1 MNSYLLFKSLHLI
14 AVFSWMAGLLY
25 LPRIFVYH
33 VENKEKKEAT
43 DIFEVMEK
51 RLFFYIMR
59 PAMIFT
65 WIFGLILIY
74 LNGIEIFSELW
85 IQIKIVLV
93 VLLSVYNDYLG
104 KCLKSLKN
112 SQFIATIAA
121 MQPDI
126 MVVSAYGLII
136 PKVLLDLPRHGCVN
150 VHASLLPRWRGA
162 APIQRAMLAGD
173 VETGISLMKMEAAL
187 DAGPIYA
194 QASLE
199 IDPRESA
206 GELHDR
212 LAQLGGELLKENL
225 SDILLEK
232 LHPSKQDEKQAS
244 YAKKIFKDDG
254 NHARSAVSCNSLPK
268 NASVEIDS
276 VFQLGD

>member
-74 LNGIEIFSELW
+74 LNGIEIFFQLW

-104 KCLKSLKN
+104 KCLRSLKN
-112 SQFIATIAA
+112 NTNTRSSKFFR
-121 MQPDI
+121 
-126 MVVSAYGLII
+126 II
-136 PKVLLDLPRHGCVN
+136 NEIPTVLLIFIVF
-150 VHASLLPRWRGA
+150 V
-162 APIQRAMLAGD
+162 
-173 VETGISLMKMEAAL
+173 V
-187 DAGPIYA
+187 
-194 QASLE
+194 
-199 IDPRESA
+199 
-206 GELHDR
+206 
-212 LAQLGGELLKENL
+212 
-225 SDILLEK
+225 
-232 LHPSKQDEKQAS
+232 
-244 YAKKIFKDDG
+244 IFKP
-254 NHARSAVSCNSLPK
+254 L
-268 NASVEIDS
+268 
-276 VFQLGD
+276 